1 MTNNEILLM
10 VDVVCSEKD
19 LDREEVFLALEAA
32 LATASRKRHLGDIEA
47 RVSIDRE
54 TGEYDTFRQ
63 WEVIEDDVEMES
75 PDRQIFVADAAKE
88 NEGIEAGDFIEE
100 PLAQV
105 PFGRIEAQAAKQV
118 IIQKVREAER
128 EHTVARFSERQGEM
142 VMGTVRRMERGD
154 AIVDIDGSE
163 ALLHKS
169 KMIPREPLRTGDRI
183 RAILSEVASSPR
195 GPQLYL
201 DRIDND
207 LLIKLFR
214 LEVPEIGEGLI
225 EIKGAA
231 RDPGSRAKIAV
242 KSLDPK
248 IDPVGACVGIRGSRV
263 QSASNE
269 INGERVDIITW
280 SEEPAQFVI
289 EAIKPAEV
297 DSILVDEENHS
308 MDIVVDESQLSQSI
322 GKGGQNVRL
331 ASVLTGWELNIMTEA
346 EATEKLELSAQNL
359 SQRLME
365 ELDIDED
372 ISSILVQ
379 EGFSSLEEVAYVP
392 RQELVDIEEFT
403 EELVDELRKRAED
416 TLLAKA
422 ISDQQKLLPAEDLLN
437 MEEVSDELAAKLAA
451 NGIRSMEDLA
461 ECAVDELLEIEGL
474 GLESEKASVLI
485 MAARAPWFEEADNQ
499 DS

>member
-169 KMIPREPLRTGDRI
+169 KMI
-183 RAILSEVASSPR
+183 
-195 GPQLYL
+195 
-201 DRIDND
+201 
-207 LLIKLFR
+207 
-214 LEVPEIGEGLI
+214 
-225 EIKGAA
+225 
-231 RDPGSRAKIAV
+231 
-242 KSLDPK
+242 SLDIPPSCTPK
-248 IDPVGACVGIRGSRV
+248 KLKSRKKSTT
-263 QSASNE
+263 SA
-269 INGERVDIITW
+269 R
-280 SEEPAQFVI
+280 
-289 EAIKPAEV
+289 
-297 DSILVDEENHS
+297 SIPS
-308 MDIVVDESQLSQSI
+308 
-322 GKGGQNVRL
+322 
-331 ASVLTGWELNIMTEA
+331 
-346 EATEKLELSAQNL
+346 
-359 SQRLME
+359 
-365 ELDIDED
+365 
-372 ISSILVQ
+372 
-379 EGFSSLEEVAYVP
+379 
-392 RQELVDIEEFT
+392 
-403 EELVDELRKRAED
+403 
-416 TLLAKA
+416 
-422 ISDQQKLLPAEDLLN
+422 
-437 MEEVSDELAAKLAA
+437 
-451 NGIRSMEDLA
+451 
-461 ECAVDELLEIEGL
+461 
-474 GLESEKASVLI
+474 
-485 MAARAPWFEEADNQ
+485 
-499 DS
+499 

>member
-1 MTNNEILLM
+1 
-10 VDVVCSEKD
+10 
-19 LDREEVFLALEAA
+19 
-32 LATASRKRHLGDIEA
+32 
-47 RVSIDRE
+47 
-54 TGEYDTFRQ
+54 
-63 WEVIEDDVEMES
+63 
-75 PDRQIFVADAAKE
+75 
-88 NEGIEAGDFIEE
+88 
-100 PLAQV
+100 
-105 PFGRIEAQAAKQV
+105 
-118 IIQKVREAER
+118 
-128 EHTVARFSERQGEM
+128 
-142 VMGTVRRMERGD
+142 
-154 AIVDIDGSE
+154 
-163 ALLHKS
+163 
-169 KMIPREPLRTGDRI
+169 
-183 RAILSEVASSPR
+183 
-195 GPQLYL
+195 
-201 DRIDND
+201 
-207 LLIKLFR
+207 

-422 ISDQQKLLPAEDLLN
+422 ISEQQKLLPAEDLLN

>member
-1 MTNNEILLM
+1 
-10 VDVVCSEKD
+10 
-19 LDREEVFLALEAA
+19 
-32 LATASRKRHLGDIEA
+32 
-47 RVSIDRE
+47 
-54 TGEYDTFRQ
+54 
-63 WEVIEDDVEMES
+63 
-75 PDRQIFVADAAKE
+75 
-88 NEGIEAGDFIEE
+88 
-100 PLAQV
+100 
-105 PFGRIEAQAAKQV
+105 
-118 IIQKVREAER
+118 
-128 EHTVARFSERQGEM
+128 
-142 VMGTVRRMERGD
+142 
-154 AIVDIDGSE
+154 
-163 ALLHKS
+163 
-169 KMIPREPLRTGDRI
+169 
-183 RAILSEVASSPR
+183 
-195 GPQLYL
+195 
-201 DRIDND
+201 
-207 LLIKLFR
+207 
-214 LEVPEIGEGLI
+214 
-225 EIKGAA
+225 
-231 RDPGSRAKIAV
+231 
-242 KSLDPK
+242 
-248 IDPVGACVGIRGSRV
+248 
-263 QSASNE
+263 
-269 INGERVDIITW
+269 
-280 SEEPAQFVI
+280 
-289 EAIKPAEV
+289 
-297 DSILVDEENHS
+297 